1 MVENT
6 IGFSILHIMNEIE
19 KLKQF
24 IKEHFPELE
33 FCQYQEDR
41 LYWVLNVIND
51 RWQIIKIDLDD
62 LKLYISSDFNVE
74 GDLIS
79 LVEDTWNDTPC
90 YSLKNKANIKKI
102 HSIIDHLRLV
112 YRGWLE
118 NCKLERMKEDFV

>member
-1 MVENT
+1 
-6 IGFSILHIMNEIE
+6 MNEIE

-24 IKEHFPELE
+24 IQEHFPELE

-41 LYWVLNVIND
+41 LYWVLKIGYNKW

-102 HSIIDHLRLV
+102 HKIIDHLRLV

-118 NCKLERMKEDFV
+118 NCKLERMKADFV

>member
-1 MVENT
+1 
-6 IGFSILHIMNEIE
+6 MNEIE

-33 FCQYQEDR
+33 FCQYHEDR
-41 LYWVLNVIND
+41 LYWVLKIEYKWVSNLEEASD
-51 RWQIIKIDLDD
+51 RWQIIKIDLDE

-102 HSIIDHLRLV
+102 HRIIDHLRLV

-118 NCKLERMKEDFV
+118 NCKLERIKADFV